1 MLFLL
6 KYIRYIILTV
16 AVLLAVLLFTLT
28 VNQFTNLT
36 AAYVELG
43 QNYAII
49 ALGLIYLSLIIT
61 PIYFAFPN
69 LPLKA
74 LVVKSRRAL
83 GVSAFLFALMHALL
97 EFFKIFGGFI
107 NLQYLHGKYL
117 LAFLLGFTALLI
129 LAAMTA
135 TSFNY
140 VVKKMG
146 KYWKILHR
154 FIYFAGS
161 LIVIHVLI
169 IGADFANFFELESL
183 MYLVALMF
191 LLILE
196 AFRVDAWFVRKCP
209 NLRPKFIFSIL
220 TVLIFLSS
228 VALYY
233 FKTH

>member
-6 KYIRYIILTV
+6 KYIRYVILTA
-16 AVLLAVLLFTLT
+16 AVLLAILLYSFT
-28 VNQFTNLT
+28 VNQFTNLN

-49 ALGLIYLSLIIT
+49 ALGLIYISLIIT
-61 PIYFAFPN
+61 PIYFVFPK
-69 LPLKA
+69 LPFKPIA
-74 LVVKSRRAL
+74 IKSRRAL

-97 EFFKIFGGFI
+97 EFFKVFGGLS
-107 NLQYLHGKYL
+107 NLKYLQGIYL
-117 LAFLLGFTALLI
+117 LAYLLGFVALLV
-129 LAAMTA
+129 LVAMAA

-140 VVKKMG
+140 AVKKMG

-154 FIYFAGS
+154 FIYLAGI

-169 IGADFANFFELESL
+169 IGSDFANFFELESL

-191 LLILE
+191 LLILQ
-196 AFRVDAWFVRKCP
+196 AFRVDAWFVRKYP
-209 NLRPKFIFSIL
+209 TLKPKLILSIL
-220 TVLIFLSS
+220 AVLIFFSNI
-228 VALYY
+228 ALYY